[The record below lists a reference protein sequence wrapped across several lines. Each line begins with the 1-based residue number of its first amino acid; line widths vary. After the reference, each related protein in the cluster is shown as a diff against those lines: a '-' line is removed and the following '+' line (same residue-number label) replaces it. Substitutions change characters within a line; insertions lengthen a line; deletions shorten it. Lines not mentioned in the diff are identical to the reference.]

1 MLNDPPRGRA
11 ALALLLLPF
20 LAACA
25 QPVAKPLTTVPASVP
40 QVNPEL
46 KRMYSAIEDG
56 EKTIPAV
63 PDAFLSERNKR
74 QLVDYWTKEKPGT
87 IVVDPFA
94 RFLYLVMEDST
105 AMRYGVAVGDQGRG
119 FSGSGN
125 IPFKRAWPRWT
136 PTSNMLKRDPD
147 LYEPHRGGM
156 EGGIENPLGARALY
170 MFKNGRDTLYRI
182 HGTNNPGSIGRAQ
195 SAGCIRLFNQDIVD
209 LHDRVA
215 SGTKVVVLSEE
226 ESGMGTVPLD
236 AEPLAYSFPIPNSG
250 ETT

>member
-1 MLNDPPRGRA
+1 MFIDTPRGRA
-11 ALALLLLPF
+11 ALTLLLLPF

-25 QPVAKPLTTVPASVP
+25 QPAAKPLATAPASIP
-40 QVNPEL
+40 LVNPEL
-46 KRMYSAIEDG
+46 KMMYSAIEDG
-56 EKTIPAV
+56 EETIPAV

-74 QLVDYWTKEKPGT
+74 QLVDYWTKEKSGT

-94 RFLYLVMEDST
+94 RFLYLVMEDNT

-119 FSGSGN
+119 FSGTGN

-136 PTSNMLKRDPD
+136 PTPNMLKRDPE
-147 LYEPHRGGM
+147 LYAPHRGGM
-156 EGGIENPLGARALY
+156 EGGIDNPLGARALY
-170 MFKNGRDTLYRI
+170 MFKDGRDTLYRI

-215 SGTKVVVLSEE
+215 SGAKVVVLSEE
-226 ESGMGTVPLD
+226 ESGLGTVPLAGQAIANSD
-236 AEPLAYSFPIPNSG
+236 TILNSG
-250 ETT
+250 ENT